1 VSSQE
6 EFHTF
11 ADESEDSFHTLK
23 DDSQDEFHTLKGVE
37 ELEEDQY
44 SGLGLLSLPTEAS
57 PPRNQQRS
65 KFWSEN
71 DDFFHRSGYID
82 TVYALNAIFASFR
95 PILQLCSELLFP
107 LILPFSFSSKI
118 CPFLSFFFIFSLPN
132 YG

>member
-1 VSSQE
+1 LLDLPILSRRLSDVFIFVAETLQASDVSSQE

-71 DDFFHRSGYID
+71 DDFFS
-82 TVYALNAIFASFR
+82 
-95 PILQLCSELLFP
+95 P
-107 LILPFSFSSKI
+107 LGIH
-118 CPFLSFFFIFSLPN
+118 
-132 YG
+132 